1 MFDLL
6 GFGVLMIA
14 EFCVSKLELICVSNL
29 DQWVSNLE
37 IGVDFVNKEDAD
49 LLILIGICWVQISGF
64 KIMGSISRLGF

>member
-37 IGVDFVNKEDAD
+37 IGVDFVNKNDAN
-49 LLILIGICWVQISGF
+49 LLILIGVHWVQNYGF
-64 KIMGSISRLGF
+64 DF